1 MLEMETVS
9 AEVVMYIPISTRVT
23 ITTTTT
29 LTKGY
34 VKNSVRKQS
43 RKIEHRKYA
52 GLMENLNVH
61 CTRESQRERE
71 RVNTRNSI
79 KKYYTL

>member
-29 LTKGY
+29 TLTKGY
-34 VKNSVRKQS
+34 VKYSVRKQS
-43 RKIEHRKYA
+43 RKTEQRKYV
-52 GLMENLNVH
+52 GLCELMTNGSDL
-61 CTRESQRERE
+61 
-71 RVNTRNSI
+71 
-79 KKYYTL
+79 KKTSL